1 MTMTSAIVFPGEATD
16 VAIVGGKAASLAR
29 LVAHGFDVPAF
40 FAIDPCAVAG
50 LSGIRYAEALS
61 RLGEGPYAVRSSG
74 REEDGATH
82 SHAGQFLSVLNVAAT
97 DVPDAVWRV
106 WLSGQTDTL
115 KAYRA
120 SRGLAPD
127 GGAPA
132 IVVQRMV
139 DARAA
144 GVAFSAD
151 PVSGRRDRIVISATS
166 GLGDRLVAG
175 EVDGEQYVVEAGTG
189 KIVAA
194 PASEALLALKPQDV
208 TEVATLARRV
218 ADAVGTPQDIE
229 WAFDGDR
236 LYLLQARAITT
247 ALRAETRPDATITIF
262 DNSNIVESYPG
273 FVSPLTFSFAQYA
286 YARVY
291 RAFLAIC
298 AVDSV
303 TIRAN
308 NSALENMLGRLN
320 GRVYYNLINWYRL
333 LALLPGFRL
342 NRHHME
348 SMMGVGEPLPKDIA
362 DGLALPPAEGIAAL
376 REWGR
381 VARMAGTLAIE
392 AVRLPRTISQFND
405 RLEAALATEAAAID
419 GMSLN
424 QLADY
429 YRRIEATLLDR
440 WDAPLINDFLCM
452 MAFGGSR
459 KLTERWLGEPGLAL
473 HNDVMIGQGDIIS
486 AEPPQRIARMGRMAA
501 GDEPLIAALARG
513 DRSALKS
520 NPQLEAEIGSYI
532 ARFGD
537 RCTEELKLESI
548 TLDENPA
555 PLLASVAAAARQ
567 PPPRLKREGGGIE
580 RLDMLLARSP
590 LRRSVLKRVLNWAKA
605 RVRDREN
612 LRFERTRIF
621 GQARRVFVAIGR
633 QLHAHD
639 RLAEPRDVFFLTV
652 EDILGAI
659 EGYGLDRDL
668 KALVGLRKQQWT
680 ADRATPYPGD
690 RVTVRGAVVTHEV
703 GAAAAVA
710 ASDAGGEFKGTGCS
724 AGVVA
729 ARARVI
735 RDPAREHLERGEI
748 LVAQYTD
755 PGWIALFTNA
765 SAIVV
770 ERGSLLSHSAIVA
783 RELGI
788 PCVVGLKGA
797 MTEIANGDML
807 EVDGASGRVRKIA

>member
-1 MTMTSAIVFPGEATD
+1 MTMTGAIYFPGDDTD
-16 VAIVGGKAASLAR
+16 IAIVGGKAASLAR
-29 LVAHGFDVPAF
+29 LVALGFDVPEF
-40 FAIDPCAVAG
+40 FAIDPRAVAG
-50 LSGIRYAEALS
+50 GSIIPYADCLS
-61 RLGEGPYAVRSSG
+61 RLGDGPYAVRSSG
-74 REEDGATH
+74 REEDGAAH
-82 SHAGQFLSVLNVAAT
+82 SHAGQFLSVLNVASA
-97 DVPDAVWRV
+97 DVPDAVRRV
-106 WLSGQTDTL
+106 WQSGQTDTL
-115 KAYRA
+115 KAYRS

-151 PVSGRRDRIVISATS
+151 PVSGRRDRIVISATA
-166 GLGDRLVAG
+166 GLGDRLVGG
-175 EVDGEQYVVEAGTG
+175 EIDGEQYVVEAGTG
-189 KIVAA
+189 RIADASDGDA
-194 PASEALLALKPQDV
+194 PTALTPQDV
-208 TEVATLARRV
+208 TAVAALARRV

-247 ALRAETRPDATITIF
+247 ALRAEAHPDATTTIF

-291 RAFLAIC
+291 RAFLAIS
-298 AVDSV
+298 AVDAG

-308 NSALENMLGRLN
+308 NAALENMLGRLH

-342 NRHHME
+342 NRNHME

-362 DGLALPPAEGIAAL
+362 DRLAPPPAEGIAAI

-392 AVRLPRTISQFND
+392 AVRLPWTIARFNG
-405 RLEAALATEAAAID
+405 RLDAALTTEPAAID
-419 GMSLN
+419 AMSLGE
-424 QLADY
+424 LARY
-429 YRRIEATLLDR
+429 YRSIEATLLDR

-501 GDEPLIAALARG
+501 GNERLIAALARG
-513 DRSALKS
+513 DRSALQA
-520 NPQLEAEIGSYI
+520 NPRLEAEIASYI

-548 TLDENPA
+548 TLDENPT
-555 PLLASVAAAARQ
+555 PLLASIAASARQ
-567 PPPRLKREGGGIE
+567 PSPVLKREGSGIE
-580 RLDMLLARSP
+580 RLDALLAGRP
-590 LRRSVLKRVLNWAKA
+590 LRRAVLKRVLNWAKA

-621 GQARRVFVAIGR
+621 GQARRVFIAIGR

-639 RLAEPRDVFFLTV
+639 RLAEPRDVFLLTV
-652 EDILGAI
+652 HEILGAI

-668 KALVGLRKQQWT
+668 KALVGLRKQQWA
-680 ADRATPYPGD
+680 ADLATSYPGD
-690 RVTVRGAVVTHEV
+690 RVIVRGAVITHEV
-703 GAAAAVA
+703 GAAAVVA
-710 ASDAGGEFKGTGCS
+710 ASAVGGELKGTGCS
-724 AGVVA
+724 AGVVTA
-729 ARARVI
+729 KARVV

-748 LVAQYTD
+748 LVAQHTD

-797 MTEIANGDML
+797 MTEIATGDML
-807 EVDGASGRVRKIA
+807 EVDGASGRVRKIS